1 MSDQIQNIRIKY
13 IVDTVDLSKAKAA
26 TQDLTEEEAKLASEF
41 KKVNTAANQ
50 ANKTVK
56 DGADQASSSFTNL
69 STVARSVGPVIAG
82 AFALGNI
89 ISFGKEVLETTA
101 KFQKFEAVLTNT
113 LGSNSAAQKALQMIT
128 NFAAKTPFGVDE
140 LTGSFVKL
148 VNQGFKPTE
157 TEMRKLGDLAA
168 SQGKSFDQLTEGII
182 DAQTGEFERLKE
194 FGIRA
199 SKEGDQVKFT
209 FKGVQTQT
217 DFTAESIRK
226 YVLSLGDLQGV
237 SGGMAAI
244 SKTLGGQIS
253 NLGDAYDSLL
263 LTVGTKLQGA
273 FSTGIEV
280 IADSISTLKDL
291 IADTGKES
299 SIFSGVMDVIKISI
313 GNLLAPLKEFFNVLT
328 NTFETVFKPIGNFLS
343 AVFVPIIE
351 SFQKAFGG
359 AGSSIGEFIAKFN
372 PLIIS
377 LKISLIPLQLL
388 AKALEYL
395 TPIITDF
402 LVPAFQ
408 EFTIFLAEARNAV
421 ADFVNAITDSGV
433 SKNIQKTLGFEIA
446 KIGKVNIDE
455 LRKSFKEGAKER
467 IELSEQVE
475 AKTKEV
481 ERKITEYEKIQLE
494 EREKARKKALVDR
507 AHAEEK
513 LRTLNDRLGT
523 TSADFQAKTDI
534 DLTAAYKGELE
545 KRKKEK
551 QASFDSFKK
560 MSSELV
566 KQNKEDEEEQTEDVL
581 AENKKR
587 KAIAIQSLELVSQ
600 LTDGLS
606 QLQSEKRDQELNQIE
621 AARDRELK
629 GAGENKKAQAEIN
642 KRFDAQERD
651 VKRKKAIEE
660 KAGALFSIGLDTA
673 KGAIRSI
680 AEFPLT
686 GGQPFLSFVLAAGAI
701 QAAFVAAKPIPK
713 FNRGTKSVP
722 GVDTGQDSV
731 LAMLRPN
738 EGVMPVDRMNDYRP
752 AFDAI
757 FDRKVPASLL
767 NSFVMDYG
775 RLGGVA
781 QSKGGSSSAMEKKLD
796 KIHSA
801 LQNIKTAEIH
811 LDKKGVRTFLK
822 SASGETEV
830 LNNYFRMK

>member
-1 MSDQIQNIRIKY
+1 MPDSIQNVRIKY
-13 IVDTVDLSKAKAA
+13 IVDDSDLKKAKVS
-26 TQDLTEEEAKLASEF
+26 TKDLVDEEAKLANEF
-41 KKVNTAANQ
+41 NKVNTAANK
-50 ANKTVK
+50 ANQTVS
-56 DGADQASSSFTNL
+56 DGADKAGKSFSNL
-69 STVARSVGPVIAG
+69 SSIAKSVGPAIAG
-82 AFALGNI
+82 AFTIGSI

-128 NFAAKTPFGVDE
+128 KFAAETPFGVDE

-148 VNQGFKPTE
+148 VNQGFKPTQNE
-157 TEMRKLGDLAA
+157 LRKLGDLAA
-168 SQGKSFDQLTEGII
+168 SQGKSFDQLAEGII
-182 DAQTGEFERLKE
+182 DASTGEFERLKE

-226 YVLSLGDLQGV
+226 YVLSLGDLKGV

-253 NLGDAYDSLL
+253 NLGDSFDALL

-273 FSTGIEV
+273 FSTGIS
-280 IADSISTLKDL
+280 AISTAIGTLKDL

-328 NTFETVFKPIGNFLS
+328 DTFETVFKPIGNFLS

-395 TPIITDF
+395 TPIITEY
-402 LVPAFQ
+402 LVPAF
-408 EFTIFLAEARNAV
+408 EKFTILLAEARNGIAE
-421 ADFVNAITDSGV
+421 FVNGVTQSGLAK
-433 SKNIQKTLGFEIA
+433 SLGLDIA

-467 IELSEQVE
+467 VEIEEIVK
-475 AKTKEV
+475 KTET
-481 ERKITEYEKIQLE
+481 KITEYEKLQLE
-494 EREKARKKALVDR
+494 LREKNRKKALEERVQSDERYRELQKQGNQVTLDFHTKTEVDLTKKSKEE
-507 AHAEEK
+507 EEK
-513 LRTLNDRLGT
+513 R
-523 TSADFQAKTDI
+523 AK
-534 DLTAAYKGELE
+534 A
-545 KRKKEK
+545 KK
-551 QASFDSFKK
+551 ASFENFKE
-560 MSSELV
+560 MSKELT
-566 KQNKEDEEEQTEDVL
+566 KQNDKDQEEQTKKVL
-581 AENKKR
+581 QEEARRREIESR
-587 KAIAIQSLELVSQ
+587 SFQ
-600 LTDGLS
+600 LGADIVNGFAD
-606 QLQSEKRDQELNQIE
+606 LQSEKRNQQLSEIE
-621 AARDRELK
+621 ANREKELK
-629 GAGENKKAQAEIN
+629 GAGENKKAQAAIN
-642 KRFDAQERD
+642 KKFDQQERD
-651 VKRKKAIEE
+651 IKRKAAIED
-660 KAGALFSIGLDTA
+660 KAAALFNIGIATA
-673 KGAIRSI
+673 VAAIKQVAAVPLPVGA
-680 AEFPLT
+680 PL
-686 GGQPFLSFVLAAGAI
+686 LALVLAQGAI

-722 GVDTGQDSV
+722 GVDTGQDSI

-757 FDRKVPASLL
+757 FDRKVPAELL

-775 RLGGVA
+775 RLGGMTHN
-781 QSKGGSSSAMEKKLD
+781 SGSSSNKAMERKLD
-796 KIHSA
+796 KIHDA

-811 LDKKGVRTFLK
+811 LDKNGVKTFLK
-822 SASGETEV
+822 TASGETEV